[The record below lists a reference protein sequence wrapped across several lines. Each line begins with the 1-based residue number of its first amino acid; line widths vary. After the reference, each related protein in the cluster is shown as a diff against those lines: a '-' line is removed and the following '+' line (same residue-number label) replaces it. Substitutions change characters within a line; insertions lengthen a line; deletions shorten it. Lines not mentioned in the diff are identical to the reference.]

1 MRTLAKNKQKL
12 KYALFHKN
20 EPEYVLDE
28 NGEKIIEF
36 VDEDGNIYY
45 KQTGNLKTYYGDL
58 TEFLGNISLSGGE
71 SREVNYGVDVSAYD
85 AVLVMDKDALPITET
100 SLIWHE
106 SEVGYKDVEK
116 TEIDAETADYNVTR
130 VSPSLNQVK
139 YLLERVVK

>member
-1 MRTLAKNKQKL
+1 MRTLNKNKKKL
-12 KYALFHKN
+12 KYALFHEN

-36 VDEDGNIYY
+36 VDEDGNVYY
-45 KQTGNLKTYYGDL
+45 KQTGNFKTYYGEL

-85 AVLVMDKDALPITET
+85 AVLIMDKDVLPITET

-106 SEVGYKDVEK
+106 SEVVYKDVEE
-116 TEIDAETADYNVTR
+116 TEIDTKSADYKVTR
-130 VSPSLNQVK
+130 VSPSINQTK

>member
-1 MRTLAKNKQKL
+1 MRTLAKNSVKL

-28 NGEKIIEF
+28 NGEKIVEF
-36 VDEDGNIYY
+36 VDDEGNIYY

-106 SEVGYKDVEK
+106 SEVGYKDTEK
-116 TEIDAETADYNVTR
+116 TEINAETADYKVTR

>member
-12 KYALFHKN
+12 KYALFLKN

-28 NGEKIIEF
+28 NGEKIVEF
-36 VDEDGNIYY
+36 VDEDGIVYY

-58 TEFLGNISLSGGE
+58 AEFLGNISLSGGE

-106 SEVGYKDVEK
+106 SEVGYKDAEE
-116 TEIDAETADYNVTR
+116 TEIDAETADYKVTR

>member
-1 MRTLAKNKQKL
+1 MRTLKKNKQKL
-12 KYALFHKN
+12 KYALLKKN

-28 NGEKIIEF
+28 NGEKIVEF

-85 AVLVMDKDALPITET
+85 AVLIMDKGALPITET

-106 SEVGYKDVEK
+106 SEVGYKDAEE
-116 TEIDAETADYNVTR
+116 TEIDAETADYKVTR

>member
-1 MRTLAKNKQKL
+1 MRILSKNKQKL
-12 KYALFHKN
+12 KYALLHEN
-20 EPEYVLDE
+20 EKEYALDE

-36 VDEDGNIYY
+36 VDEEGNIYY
-45 KQTGNLKTYYGDL
+45 KTTGNYISYYGEL

-85 AVLVMDKDALPITET
+85 AVLVMDNDVLPITET

-106 SEVGYKDVEK
+106 SEVGYKDAEE
-116 TEIDAETADYNVTR
+116 TEIDAKSADYKVTR

>member
-1 MRTLAKNKQKL
+1 MRTLSKNKQKL
-12 KYALFHKN
+12 KYALLQKI

-28 NGEKIIEF
+28 NGEKIVEF
-36 VDEDGNIYY
+36 VDEEGNVYY
-45 KQTGNLKTYYGDL
+45 KQTGNMKAYYGDL

-85 AVLVMDKDALPITET
+85 AVLVLDKDVLPLTET

-106 SEVGYKDVEK
+106 SEVGYKDAEE
-116 TEIDAETADYNVTR
+116 TEIDAESADYKVTR